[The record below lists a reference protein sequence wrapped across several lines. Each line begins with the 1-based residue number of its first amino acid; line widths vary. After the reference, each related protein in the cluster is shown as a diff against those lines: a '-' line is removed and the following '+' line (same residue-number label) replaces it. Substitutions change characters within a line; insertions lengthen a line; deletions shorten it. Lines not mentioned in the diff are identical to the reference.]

1 MTNMYDAGEKT
12 KNPAPPP
19 ESLRSATL
27 ADAPERFASMGWP
40 VFPLGGHTVAGD
52 PMKQPLRGSRGFKDA
67 TTDLDE
73 VSRLWARSRGRY
85 GIGLATGEDLGL
97 WVLDIDMGTDK
108 DGRVKAGDESISD
121 LTARH
126 GRLPDTVTAK
136 TGGGGWHLYFRMPT
150 DRPVRN
156 SSSKVGKD
164 LDVRGTGGYVV
175 LPPSPHPS
183 GSLYQWLPNRA
194 PGEIEPA
201 TAPEWLLE
209 LASPLDSELPLE
221 TSTAT
226 DPEGPSGRVSVV
238 SGRPGGRSQPVDVSR
253 EDWPAHAVN
262 VFRKYLG
269 EVLGAE
275 VGSRRRTLG
284 HASLIAGRLV
294 ATGALNET
302 KAAEALRIAGEAT
315 GLDPEEV
322 AAQIRSGIR
331 TGKGG
336 R

>member
-1 MTNMYDAGEKT
+1 MNNMQSATAKT
-12 KNPAPPP
+12 KNPAIS
-19 ESLRSATL
+19 ETIRCATL

-40 VFPLGGHTVAGD
+40 VFPLGGHAVAGD

-67 TTDLDE
+67 TTDLDA

-121 LTARH
+121 LTARF
-126 GRLPDTVTAK
+126 GRLPDTITAR

-156 SSSKVGKD
+156 SSSKVGPD
-164 LDVRGTGGYVV
+164 IDVRGTGGYVV

-183 GSLYQWLPNRA
+183 GSLYRWLPNRA

-201 TAPEWLLE
+201 TAPQWLIE

-226 DPEGPSGRVSVV
+226 DPEGPSGRGAWFRAESN
-238 SGRPGGRSQPVDVSR
+238 RTEPVDVSR
-253 EDWPAHAVN
+253 EDWPAHARA
-262 VFRKYLG
+262 VFVKQL
-269 EVLGAE
+269 EQVLGAP

-284 HASLIAGRLV
+284 FAALITGRLIS
-294 ATGALNET
+294 TGALNEK
-302 KAAEALRIAGEAT
+302 KAAEALRIAGEAA

-331 TGKGG
+331 KGG
-336 R
+336 EG